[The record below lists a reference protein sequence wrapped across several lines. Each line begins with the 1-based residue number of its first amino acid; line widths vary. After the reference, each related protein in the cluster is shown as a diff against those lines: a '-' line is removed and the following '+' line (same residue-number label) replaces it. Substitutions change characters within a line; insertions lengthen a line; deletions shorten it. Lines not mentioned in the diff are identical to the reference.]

1 MKLSLRSALTLSAGL
16 LLAQGAHAFDYQ
28 TDKPLMFIYQNN
40 NQYWFSCGPVQCNS
54 VGTQDK
60 EEATDLVTHDTHG
73 TFEVIGYYGRCTVMQ
88 GDGELP
94 SYDLQTSRIAE
105 LIQKRCSQQ

>member
-28 TDKPLMFIYQNN
+28 TDKPLMFTYQNK
-40 NQYWFSCGPVQCNS
+40 NQYWFACGPVQCNS